1 MGWRNMIG
9 SAASIVGL
17 VALLVACEPREADPV
32 DTAKAYNV
40 AVRSGDSK
48 RVLELI
54 DAEAVERIDSLAQG
68 ASDQVGGRRK
78 VEAHEMLEVVDVERA
93 FELSEAELLDSDG
106 TVAHVALEST
116 TGERHILE
124 LVYQGDRWRV
134 KVPLPEDAAAGTDS
148 ETPKPAASAS

>member
-1 MGWRNMIG
+1 MR
-9 SAASIVGL
+9 SALGL
-17 VALLVACEPREADPV
+17 CLALALALGLAACEPAEADPV

-54 DAEAVERIDSLAQG
+54 DASAVERIDSLAQG

-93 FELSEAELLDSDG
+93 FELSRAELLDNDG

-134 KVPLPEDAAAGTDS
+134 KVPLPGEAAAST
-148 ETPKPAASAS
+148 ETPSGSAPTSSS